1 MTEVLKTS
9 AVEPPI
15 TLDEAPARTLGLTD
29 QLVLWAS
36 LGVSLLL
43 PVTGIFLLAPGMAL
57 GACLVAIVVGT
68 VLGNL
73 LLGAA
78 AVPGA
83 DTGAP
88 AMVLFRGLF
97 GRRGSYIPTVLNLA
111 QCIGWSTFEI
121 IIIAESADR
130 VVGGGWRW
138 PFVVIAGTVAT
149 LMAIRP
155 IAVVQVLKRYV
166 FWLVIAS
173 TVYLFV
179 QVLRHDLP
187 GLTEGGWNGFWPAVD
202 LVAALS
208 VSWMPLAADYSRQS
222 TSARASFVGASVGY
236 AASSAPFFA
245 LGVLVV
251 AGMGGDDVI
260 GSLLAIP
267 AGALALAILAID
279 EIDEAF
285 ANIYSTAVSG
295 QNLAPRVDR
304 RALAVGVG
312 VVSTLLA
319 TVLDTTEYE
328 NFLYLL
334 GSVFVPLFA
343 VFIVDYYVLRRRR
356 WDTSETAPGRWLM
369 LVPWLVGFVTYQLI
383 YPGHVGWW
391 ERWWRA
397 RQADLFTPPTWL
409 GATITS
415 FAVAALATVVVGY
428 LTTRRGR
435 RSGASAAPTA

>member
-1 MTEVLKTS
+1 
-9 AVEPPI
+9 
-15 TLDEAPARTLGLTD
+15 
-29 QLVLWAS
+29 
-36 LGVSLLL
+36 
-43 PVTGIFLLAPGMAL
+43 
-57 GACLVAIVVGT
+57 
-68 VLGNL
+68 
-73 LLGAA
+73 
-78 AVPGA
+78 
-83 DTGAP
+83 
-88 AMVLFRGLF
+88 VLFRGLF

-187 GLTEGGWNGFWPAVD
+187 GLTEGGWDGFWPAVD

-222 TSARASFVGASVGY
+222 TSARASFIGASVGY

-319 TVLDTTEYE
+319 TVLDTSEYE

-391 ERWWRA
+391 ERWWKA

-435 RSGASAAPTA
+435 RSDASAAPTA